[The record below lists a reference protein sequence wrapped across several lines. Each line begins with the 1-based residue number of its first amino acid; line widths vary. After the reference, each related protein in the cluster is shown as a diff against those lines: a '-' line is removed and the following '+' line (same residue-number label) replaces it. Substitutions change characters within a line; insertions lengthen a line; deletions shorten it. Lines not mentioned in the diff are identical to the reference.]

1 MRNKSLTP
9 ISCWFL
15 LALLFIALNM
25 RAPFTS
31 LSPLLDEI
39 SLSLSLSATQAGLLT
54 TLPLIAFAFFSPF
67 ASVLARR
74 LGLEVTIMLGLVSIA
89 VGVMVRSL
97 HAIPALFSG
106 TLLLGIGIAI
116 ANVLLPG
123 LLKRDHAR
131 HAASLTALY
140 VLIMSVGAA
149 LGSSLVIP
157 LARLA
162 TTVTEASVPGWSVA
176 LLWCLPLSLCAVLAW
191 LPRLRVSRQVA
202 PQPNS
207 GQGIGDLLRS
217 KVAWQITLFL
227 GLNSFINYVFVSWFA
242 VMALDLGF
250 SAEKAGVYHGLMQ
263 LAGAAPALVMVP
275 LMAKVKN
282 VRLIAAV
289 MIMATLVG
297 VAGLMMMPSLALF
310 WALLLGVGQGGAF
323 ILGLSMISLRSDSP
337 EQATALSGMA
347 QCLGYLLAATGP
359 VVIGYLYE
367 ISQNWDSA
375 LTLML
380 GVTLVWGYCG
390 LMACQPEPEPTE
402 SVSATA

>member
-9 ISCWFL
+9 ISFWFL

-39 SLSLSLSATQAGLLT
+39 SHSLSLSATQAGLLT

-67 ASVLARR
+67 ASALARR
-74 LGLEVTIMLGLVSIA
+74 LGLEVTIMLGLGLIS
-89 VGVMVRSL
+89 VGVVVRSIS
-97 HAIPALFSG
+97 AIPALFSG
-106 TLLLGIGIAI
+106 TLLLGIGIAV

-131 HAASLTALY
+131 HVASLTALY

-149 LGSSLVIP
+149 LGSSVVIP

-162 TTVTEASVPGWSVA
+162 EQSMAVSLPGWSAA
-176 LLWCLPLSLCAVLAW
+176 LLWSLPFSLCAALIW
-191 LPRLRVSRQVA
+191 LPRLRASRRVA
-202 PQPNS
+202 VQPTS
-207 GQGIGDLLRS
+207 GQGIGPLLRS

-242 VMALDLGF
+242 VMAMDLGF

-275 LMAKVKN
+275 LMARVKN

-375 LTLML
+375 LSLML

-390 LMACQPEPEPTE
+390 MMACKPEPTE

>member
-39 SLSLSLSATQAGLLT
+39 SHSLSLSATQAGLLT
-54 TLPLIAFAFFSPF
+54 TLPLIAFALFSPF
-67 ASVLARR
+67 ASALARR
-74 LGLEVTIMLGLVSIA
+74 LGLEVTIMLGLVLIS
-89 VGVMVRSL
+89 VGVMVRAMS
-97 HAIPALFSG
+97 AIPALFSG
-106 TLLLGIGIAI
+106 TLLLGIGIAV

-149 LGSSLVIP
+149 LGSSVVIP

-162 TTVTEASVPGWSVA
+162 EQSMAASVPGWSVA
-176 LLWCLPLSLCAVLAW
+176 LLWSLPLSLCAALIW
-191 LPRLRVSRQVA
+191 LPRLWASRRATV
-202 PQPNS
+202 QPTS
-207 GQGIGDLLRS
+207 GQGIGPLLRS

-242 VMALDLGF
+242 VMAMDLGF
-250 SAEKAGVYHGLMQ
+250 SAEKAGIYHGLMQ

-282 VRLIAAV
+282 VRFIAAI

-297 VAGLMMMPSLALF
+297 VAGLMMMSSLALF

-367 ISQNWDSA
+367 TSQDWDSA
-375 LTLML
+375 LSLML
-380 GVTLVWGYCG
+380 GVILVWGYCG
-390 LMACQPEPEPTE
+390 LMACKPVSE
-402 SVSATA
+402 SVENVSATA